1 MKTKKFQDA
10 RAAMIEK
17 MLKELQNGKS
27 LAEIR
32 SMKARLLSKRLLRGH
47 RTGSVGFPRMDV

>member
-10 RAAMIEK
+10 RAMIEK

-32 SMKARLLSKRLLRGH
+32 SMKARLLSKRC
-47 RTGSVGFPRMDV
+47 